1 MAAKCK
7 KCDPHELCEECP
19 EWIFTLADL
28 IMCMMGLFVLLW
40 VLKESGAKAS
50 SPAVAKQMEEQF
62 LKGVSDGFKGY
73 IPTDL
78 DERNPLRKLNGP
90 GAQGAT
96 NESPTSPDGT
106 ENQSSI
112 IRPGRQVTI
121 GGKLVFAKGAP
132 DLDAG
137 LKAKLDRVA
146 ELIRGHRL
154 IVQVKGHTSRD
165 DLPADATT
173 AAKMDLSLRRAQ
185 ATADYLTS
193 KGVEPEVLRVQG
205 CSTFEPVRQGDSSVS
220 GQSLNRRVEVFVSDT
235 PVDQFQDRASVSVQ
249 AKPTTET
256 TKEPSHGSKSES
268 HEPAASG
275 SPAHAAEHG
284 H

>member
-40 VLKESGAKAS
+40 VLKEAGAKAS
-50 SPAVAKQMEEQF
+50 SPAQAQKMEDQF
-62 LKGVSDGFKGY
+62 LRGFEQGFAGY
-73 IPTDL
+73 IPTDMN
-78 DERNPLRKLNGP
+78 DRTQLRKLNGP
-90 GAQGAT
+90 GEKGET
-96 NESPTSPDGT
+96 NTDPQSPDGT

-112 IRPGRQVTI
+112 IRPGREVTT
-121 GGKLVFAKGAP
+121 GGKLIFAKGAP

-154 IVQVKGHTSRD
+154 IVQIKGHTSRD
-165 DLPADATT
+165 DLPVDATPN
-173 AAKMDLSLRRAQ
+173 AKMALSLRRAQ
-185 ATADYLTS
+185 AAADYLTS
-193 KGVEPEVLRVQG
+193 LGVEPEVLRVQG
-205 CSTFEPVRQGDSSVS
+205 CSIFEPVRQGDSSVAA
-220 GQSLNRRVEVFVSDT
+220 QSLNRRVEVFVSDT
-235 PVDQFQDRASVSVQ
+235 PVDQLQDRGSMAVPATNQSKADTSTE
-249 AKPTTET
+249 KP
-256 TKEPSHGSKSES
+256 
-268 HEPAASG
+268 SG
-275 SPAHAAEHG
+275 APAHGAAHG